1 MNLLPRGQFAGRL
14 RMPGLPLAL
23 TLLLAAC
30 GGGNGESPIAQ
41 MESASKSLLR
51 TFSSAAED
59 PEAPLTP
66 INATAT
72 SAERGDLDAR
82 YAIDGDRATR
92 WGSRFTDDESLT
104 LEFAER
110 QVITRVRIDWENA
123 HADSYLLQVSD
134 DQNDWRTIKTV
145 ENSQGGV
152 EDITGLNGEGKFLR
166 VLGRKRSGQYGYS
179 ILEIQAF
186 TGTPS
191 SAPDTPPVTPAP
203 DPDQPV
209 DLSKP
214 GFVVKPAGAI
224 SSEPENGGMSAAMA
238 IDGKTNTR
246 WASKPGVDNGWIQF
260 DFAAPTRIGYMK
272 LQWEDAY
279 AKRYKLQVSNDA
291 RSWTDLRSV
300 DNGQGKIEE
309 FFNLNTVATHVR
321 LQGLARSGAYGYSL
335 WEVEFKS
342 PGSDNT
348 IPDMPTSAQAFPASG
363 NGWTPLPGSNDAI
376 ESLQFSLPDGTL
388 VTRFGARVQARHGR
402 ERGEEWNEIGYG
414 PNETV
419 DPATGQPRDKG
430 PGAHLTF
437 VPQYHQNRTWG
448 VEVIDRSRVPNN
460 TRPVLIVNQYT
471 LVDFLPG
478 GVAFFRAFDRPG
490 DTGYGWMNPGQLVND
505 KVAICPPTPYPRNN
519 TLYNANL
526 ANGDCALQHWNYPG
540 HAELNADGF
549 PTGRSVNARPLVA
562 GDVIE
567 ISPSMFSTN
576 AAMQAKGDFGGI
588 RYYSNEWTYVVGQ
601 GLRPWYGVQPR
612 LMNAPLPLD
621 TLSGGIGSV
630 SYNYSDNGSFMFQQ
644 PHNHTGMQNMQRFV
658 EGRRLVHTNFTT
670 GKHNEPGNDPH
681 PNIVGLQGA
690 RFSQSACINCHT
702 NNGRSPA
709 PAAIDQR
716 LDTMGVRVAS
726 LGANGVQLPHPT
738 YGTTVQMN
746 ASSAGGTPQNWGSV
760 RVKEFESRTVTL
772 ADGTPVTLRKPVVAF
787 DGPTPGIVSLRAAQP
802 MIGTGLLEAV
812 PESTILARVRTSP
825 DQDGVKGVA
834 NFVYDPETGAVR
846 LGRFG
851 WKASKAT
858 LRHQTASALLQDMA
872 VTSPV
877 YPNRSCD
884 ANPAGC
890 ASAPK
895 QKGISEG
902 DLQQISNYLALLAVP
917 AQRSLASGFPK
928 GVAPIEEHAVNAG
941 QVSAGAQLFA
951 AMNCVACHTP
961 SMKTGSNH
969 LFAELRDQTIRPYT
983 DLLLHDMGPG
993 LADNYKEGQATG
1005 SMWRTAPL
1013 WGIGYTEK
1021 VMDRQG
1027 AVGYLHDGRARN
1039 LTEAIMWHDGE
1050 AAAARSRFAKLAKG
1064 ERDALLAFLRSL

>member
-1 MNLLPRGQFAGRL
+1 MNHLPRGQFAGRL

-30 GGGNGESPIAQ
+30 GGGNGESPISTMQ
-41 MESASKSLLR
+41 SVSKSLSR
-51 TFSSAAED
+51 TFSSAAAE
-59 PEAPLTP
+59 PESPLTP
-66 INATAT
+66 IKATAT
-72 SAERGDLDAR
+72 SSERGDLDAKF
-82 YAIDGDRATR
+82 AIDGDRSTR

-104 LEFAER
+104 LEFAQS

-134 DQNDWRTIKTV
+134 DEKDWRTIKTV
-145 ENSQGGV
+145 DGSQGGV

-166 VLGRKRSGQYGYS
+166 VLGRKRAGQYGYS

-191 SAPDTPPVTPAP
+191 APEAPPATP
-203 DPDQPV
+203 DPDGPV
-209 DLSKP
+209 DLGKP
-214 GFVVKPAGAI
+214 GVVVKPAGAT

-260 DFAAPTRIGYMK
+260 DFARPTHIGYMK
-272 LQWEDAY
+272 LHWEDAY
-279 AKRYKLQVSNDA
+279 AKRYKLSVSNDNQT
-291 RSWTDLRSV
+291 WTDLRSV

-309 FFNLNTVATHVR
+309 FFNLNTVARHVR
-321 LQGLARSGAYGYSL
+321 LQGIARSGAYGYSL

-348 IPDMPTSAQAFPASG
+348 IPEVPTSAHAFPASG

-388 VTRFGARVQARHGR
+388 VTRFGARVQDRHGR

-430 PGAHLTF
+430 PGRHLTF

-505 KVAICPPTPYPRNN
+505 KVKICPPTPYPRNN
-519 TLYNANL
+519 TLYSANL
-526 ANGDCALQHWNYPG
+526 ANGDCALQHWTYPG
-540 HAELNADGF
+540 HAELNAEGF
-549 PTGRSVNARPLVA
+549 PTGRSVNARALVA

-612 LMNAPLPLD
+612 LMNAALPPE

-670 GKHNEPGNDPH
+670 GKHNEDGNDPH
-681 PNIVGLQGA
+681 PTIANLQGP
-690 RFSQSACINCHT
+690 RFSQSACIACHT

-716 LDTMGVRVAS
+716 LDRMAVRVATT
-726 LGANGVQLPHPT
+726 GPDGTQLPHPT

-746 ASSAGGTPQNWGSV
+746 AASASGTLQNWGAV
-760 RVKEFESRTVTL
+760 RVKDFESRTVNL
-772 ADGTPVTLRKPVVAF
+772 ADGTAVTLRKPILAF
-787 DGPTPGIVSLRAAQP
+787 DGPAPTTVSLRAAQP
-802 MIGTGLLEAV
+802 MLGTGLLEAV
-812 PESTILARVRTSP
+812 PEADILARVRTSP

-834 NFVYDPETGAVR
+834 NFVFDPESGAVR

-851 WKASKAT
+851 WKASKAS
-858 LRHQTASALLQDMA
+858 LRHQSASALLQDMA

-895 QKGISEG
+895 QKGISEA

-917 AQRSLASGFPK
+917 AQRSLPSGFPK
-928 GVAPIEEHAVNAG
+928 GVSPIQELDVDTR
-941 QVSAGAQLFA
+941 QVSSGAKLFD
-951 AMNCVACHTP
+951 AMRCVACHTA

-983 DLLLHDMGPG
+983 DMLLHDMGPG
-993 LADNYKEGQATG
+993 LADNYKEGQASG

-1021 VMDRQG
+1021 VMNREG

-1050 AAAARSRFAKLAKG
+1050 GAAARTRFAKLAKA

>member
-1 MNLLPRGQFAGRL
+1 MKLLPRGQSAGRI

-30 GGGNGESPIAQ
+30 GGGNGESPISQ
-41 MESASKSLLR
+41 MESASKSLFR
-51 TFSSAAED
+51 SFSSTAEQ

-66 INATAT
+66 IKATAS

-82 YAIDGDRATR
+82 NAIDNDRTTR

-104 LEFAER
+104 LEFAET

-134 DQNDWRTIKTV
+134 DEKYWRTIKTV
-145 ENSQGGV
+145 DNSQGGV

-166 VLGRKRSGQYGYS
+166 VLGRKRAGQYGYS

-191 SAPDTPPVTPAP
+191 EPEAPPTTP
-203 DPDQPV
+203 DPDQPI
-209 DLSKP
+209 DLGKP
-214 GFVVKPAGAI
+214 GVVIKPAGAI
-224 SSEPENGGMSAAMA
+224 SSDPENGGTSAGMA
-238 IDGKTNTR
+238 IDGKANTR

-260 DFAAPTRIGYMK
+260 DFNSPTPIGYLK
-272 LQWEDAY
+272 LHWEDAY
-279 AKRYKLQVSNDA
+279 AKRYKLSVSNDNKT
-291 RSWTDLRSV
+291 WTDLRSV

-309 FFNLNTVATHVR
+309 FFNLNTVAKHVR
-321 LQGLARSGAYGYSL
+321 LQGIARSGAYGYSL
-335 WEVEFKS
+335 WEVEFKT

-348 IPDMPTSAQAFPASG
+348 IADMPTSAVPFPASG
-363 NGWTPLPGSNDAI
+363 SGWSPLPGSNDAI
-376 ESLQFSLPDGTL
+376 ESLQFALPDGTL

-414 PNETV
+414 LNETV
-419 DPATGQPRDKG
+419 DPATGQPRNKG
-430 PGAHLTF
+430 QGAHLTF

-448 VEVIDRSRVPNN
+448 VEVIDRSRVQNN

-526 ANGDCALQHWNYPG
+526 ANGDCALQHWTYPG
-540 HAELNADGF
+540 HAELNAEGF
-549 PTGRSVNARPLVA
+549 PSGRSVNARPLIA

-567 ISPSMFSTN
+567 ISPSMFSTTG
-576 AAMQAKGDFGGI
+576 AMQAKGDFGGI

-612 LMNAPLPLD
+612 LMNAPLPVD

-630 SYNYSDNGSFMFQQ
+630 SYNYSDNGNFMFQQ

-658 EGRRLVHTNFTT
+658 EGRRLIHTNFTT

-681 PNIVGLQGA
+681 PTIAGLQGP
-690 RFSQSACINCHT
+690 RSSQAACINCHT
-702 NNGRSPA
+702 NNGRSSA

-716 LDTMGVRVAS
+716 LDTMGVRVATT
-726 LGANGVQLPHPT
+726 GADGAQLPHPT

-746 ASSAGGTPQNWGSV
+746 ASSASGSPQNWGAV

-772 ADGTPVTLRKPVVAF
+772 ADGTPVTLRKPIVAF
-787 DGPTPGIVSLRAAQP
+787 DGPTPAIVSLRAAQP

-812 PESTILARVRTSP
+812 PEADILARVRNTP

-834 NFVYDPETGAVR
+834 NFVYDPESGAVR

-851 WKASKAT
+851 WKASKAS
-858 LRHQTASALLQDMA
+858 LRHQAASALLQDMA

-890 ASAPK
+890 ASATK
-895 QKGISEG
+895 QRGISEG

-917 AQRSLASGFPK
+917 AQRSLPSGFPK
-928 GVAPIEEHAVNAG
+928 GVAAIEELNVDAN
-941 QVSAGAQLFA
+941 QVSAGATLFRGA
-951 AMNCVACHTP
+951 GCVACHAP
-961 SMKTGSNH
+961 AMKTGSNH
-969 LFAELRDQTIRPYT
+969 LFAELRDQTIHPYT

-993 LADNYKEGQATG
+993 LADNYKEGQADG
-1005 SMWRTAPL
+1005 GMWRTAPL

-1021 VMDRQG
+1021 VMNREG
-1027 AVGYLHDGRARN
+1027 SVGYLHDGRARN

-1050 AAAARSRFAKLAKG
+1050 AAAARNRFAKLART
-1064 ERDALLAFLRSL
+1064 EREALLAFLRSL

>member
-1 MNLLPRGQFAGRL
+1 MNRLPRGQFAGRL

-23 TLLLAAC
+23 TLLLAGC
-30 GGGNGESPIAQ
+30 GGGDGESPVASMQ
-41 MESASKSLLR
+41 SASQSLFR
-51 TFSSAAED
+51 AFSSAAEG
-59 PEAPLTP
+59 PETPLTP
-66 INATAT
+66 VRVSAT

-82 YAIDGDRATR
+82 YAIDNDRATR
-92 WGSRFTDDESLT
+92 WSSRFTDDESLT
-104 LEFAER
+104 LEYEES

-134 DQNDWRTIKTV
+134 DAKSWQTIKTI
-145 ENSQGGV
+145 ENSGGGV
-152 EDITGLNGEGKFLR
+152 EDITGLNGQGKFLR
-166 VLGRKRSGQYGYS
+166 VQGVKRAGAYGYS

-191 SAPDTPPVTPAP
+191 APEVPSVP
-203 DPDQPV
+203 DPNEPI

-214 GFVVKPAGAI
+214 GVVIKPKSAT
-224 SSEPENGGMSAAMA
+224 SSPTENGGMSAAMA
-238 IDGKTNTR
+238 IDGRMDTR
-246 WASKPGVDNGWIQF
+246 WASRPGDDNGWIQF
-260 DFAAPTRIGYMK
+260 DFGAPTRLGYLK
-272 LQWEDAY
+272 LNWEAAY
-279 AKRYKLQVSNDA
+279 AKRYKLSISNDGQT
-291 RSWTDLRSV
+291 WTDLRSV
-300 DNGQGKIEE
+300 DNGQGKVEE
-309 FFNLNTVATHVR
+309 FFNLNAVARHVR

-348 IPDMPTSAQAFPASG
+348 LPEMPTSPLAFPANG
-363 NGWTPLPGSNDAI
+363 NGWTPLPGSNEAI
-376 ESLQFSLPDGTL
+376 ESLQFTLPDGTL

-471 LVDFLPG
+471 QVDFRRG
-478 GVAFFRAFDRPG
+478 EVAFFRAFDRPEH
-490 DTGYGWMNPGQLVND
+490 TGYGWMSPGVLVDDN
-505 KVAICPPTPYPRNN
+505 VPICPATPYPRNN
-519 TLYNANL
+519 TLYNVNL
-526 ANGDCALQHWNYPG
+526 ANGGCAIQHWVYPG

-549 PTGRSVNARPLVA
+549 PNGRTVPARPLVA
-562 GDVIE
+562 GDVVE
-567 ISPSMFSTN
+567 ISPSMFSTV

-612 LMNAPLPLD
+612 LMNAPLPYD

-670 GKHNEPGNDPH
+670 GQHNEPGNDPH
-681 PNIVGLQGA
+681 PNIVGLQGQ
-690 RFSQSACINCHT
+690 RFSQSACIACHT

-709 PAAIDQR
+709 PAAIGQR
-716 LDTMGVRVAS
+716 LDTMSVRVATT
-726 LGANGVQLPHPT
+726 GPDGTQLPHPT

-746 ASSAGGTPQNWGSV
+746 ASTASGSPQNWGGVS
-760 RVKEFESRTVTL
+760 VKEFESRTVHL
-772 ADGTPVTLRKPVVAF
+772 ADGTPVTLRKPVLAF
-787 DGPTPGIVSLRAAQP
+787 DGPTPTTISLRAAQP

-812 PESTILARVRTSP
+812 PEADILARVRTSP

-834 NFVYDPETGAVR
+834 NFVFDPESGAVR

-851 WKASKAT
+851 WKASKAS
-858 LRHQTASALLQDMA
+858 LRHQSAAALLQDMA

-895 QKGISEG
+895 QRGISEA

-928 GVAPIEEHAVNAG
+928 GVAPIDELAVSTPQVNAG
-941 QVSAGAQLFA
+941 AKLFE
-951 AMNCVACHTP
+951 AMRCAACHTA

-993 LADNYKEGQATG
+993 LADNYSEGQAAG
-1005 SMWRTAPL
+1005 NMWRTAPL

-1027 AVGYLHDGRARN
+1027 ALGYLHDGRARN

-1050 AAAARSRFAKLAKG
+1050 AAAARNRFAKLART